1 MSAKKNNQKNEK
13 EKVKSSK
20 TVKENVIKEKNET
33 VKLDEN
39 LDIVEDSVL
48 LTNNNEVT
56 LEDAINSISGVDTS
70 IETFSGEDD
79 TIDEELTKETI
90 EKTND
95 LIKEINEIN
104 YNFEESVK
112 SFNEKFESVNTKEDA
127 EKLINE
133 EIKKTQNEQQ
143 KIEKII
149 KHSNRPKTNSW
160 NGISVY

>member
-39 LDIVEDSVL
+39 LDIVEDSVS

-56 LEDAINSISGVDTS
+56 LEDAIKSISGVDVS

-79 TIDEELTKETI
+79 TIDEELTKET

-95 LIKEINEIN
+95 LIKEVNEIN
-104 YNFEESVK
+104 DNFEESVK

-133 EIKKTQNEQQ
+133 EIRKAQNEQQ

-149 KHSNRPKTNSW
+149 KHSNRPKTNYW
-160 NGISVY
+160 NGIMG

>member
-1 MSAKKNNQKNEK
+1 MNTKKNNKKIEK

-20 TVKENVIKEKNET
+20 TVKENVIEEKNKT

-39 LDIVEDSVL
+39 LDIVEDSVS

-56 LEDAINSISGVDTS
+56 LEDAINSISGVDAS
-70 IETFSGEDD
+70 IETYEDD
-79 TIDEELTKETI
+79 TINEEITKETI

-104 YNFEESVK
+104 DNFEESVK

-133 EIKKTQNEQQ
+133 EIRKAQNEQQ

-149 KHSNRPKTNSW
+149 KHSNRPKTNYW
-160 NGISVY
+160 NGIMG

>member
-33 VKLDEN
+33 VKLEEN
-39 LDIVEDSVL
+39 LDIVEDSVS

-56 LEDAINSISGVDTS
+56 LEDAINSISGVDVS
-70 IETFSGEDD
+70 IETYEDD
-79 TIDEELTKETI
+79 TINKELTKETI

-104 YNFEESVK
+104 DNFEESVK

-133 EIKKTQNEQQ
+133 EIRKAQNEQQ

-149 KHSNRPKTNSW
+149 KHSNRPKTNYW
-160 NGISVY
+160 NGIMG

>member
-1 MSAKKNNQKNEK
+1 MSAKRNNQKIEK

-20 TVKENVIKEKNET
+20 TVKENVIEEKNET

-39 LDIVEDSVL
+39 LDIVEDSVS

-56 LEDAINSISGVDTS
+56 LEDAINSISGVDVS
-70 IETFSGEDD
+70 IETYEDD
-79 TIDEELTKETI
+79 TINKELTKETI

-104 YNFEESVK
+104 DNFEESVK

-133 EIKKTQNEQQ
+133 EIRKAQNEQQ

-149 KHSNRPKTNSW
+149 KHSNRPKTNYW
-160 NGISVY
+160 NGIMG

>member
-13 EKVKSSK
+13 EKIKSSK

-39 LDIVEDSVL
+39 LDIVEDSVS

-56 LEDAINSISGVDTS
+56 LEDAINSISGVDVS
-70 IETFSGEDD
+70 IETFSGEND
-79 TIDEELTKETI
+79 TIDEELTKET

-95 LIKEINEIN
+95 LIKEVNEIN
-104 YNFEESVK
+104 DNFEESVK

-133 EIKKTQNEQQ
+133 EIRKAQNEQQ

-149 KHSNRPKTNSW
+149 KHSNRPKTNYW
-160 NGISVY
+160 NGIMG

>member
-39 LDIVEDSVL
+39 LDIVEDSVS

-56 LEDAINSISGVDTS
+56 LEDAINSISGVDVS

-79 TIDEELTKETI
+79 TIDEELTKET

-95 LIKEINEIN
+95 LIKEVNEIN
-104 YNFEESVK
+104 DNFEESVK

-133 EIKKTQNEQQ
+133 EIRKAQNEQQ

-149 KHSNRPKTNSW
+149 KHSNRPKTNYW
-160 NGISVY
+160 NGIMG

>member
-79 TIDEELTKETI
+79 TIDEELTKET

-95 LIKEINEIN
+95 LIKEVNEIN
-104 YNFEESVK
+104 DNFEESVK